1 MNARSFVR
9 ELCKESQE
17 LFSYI
22 ERSSHPSVMRST
34 QSVVE
39 LCWGP
44 VLSTHTQRGLGDRM
58 ASKLTS
64 VRRLLLI
71 TLLLAFFLPMFAPL
85 VALGE
90 GPEARLAMC
99 CRKGGQ
105 HHCMSAVAMDGS
117 ALWTTPNRCPMC
129 PRSVAP
135 GHSERVGVLSA
146 ALIFGE
152 VVAHP
157 GVRRQAEA
165 RARIA
170 LDRARHKRGPPTE
183 VVS

>member
-1 MNARSFVR
+1 M
-9 ELCKESQE
+9 
-17 LFSYI
+17 
-22 ERSSHPSVMRST
+22 
-34 QSVVE
+34 
-39 LCWGP
+39 
-44 VLSTHTQRGLGDRM
+44 
-58 ASKLTS
+58 
-64 VRRLLLI
+64 RRLLSI
-71 TLLLAFFLPMFAPL
+71 TLLLAFFLPLLAPL

-90 GPEARLAMC
+90 GPEAGLAMC

-105 HHCMSAVAMDGS
+105 HNCMQAMTMDGS
-117 ALWTTPNRCPMC
+117 AQWTAPNRCPMT

-135 GHSERVGVLSA
+135 GHGERVGVVAA

-170 LDRARHKRGPPTE
+170 LDRARHKRGPP
-183 VVS
+183 VSVLS